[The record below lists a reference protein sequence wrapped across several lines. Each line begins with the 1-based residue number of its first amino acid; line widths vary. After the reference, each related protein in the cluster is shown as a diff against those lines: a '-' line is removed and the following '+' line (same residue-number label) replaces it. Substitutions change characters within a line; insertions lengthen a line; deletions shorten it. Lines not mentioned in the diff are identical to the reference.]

1 MPARIHPVLPTSAR
15 LLRLLSLLQVRREW
29 AGPELAERLGVGQR
43 TVRRDV
49 DRLRALGYPVRSR
62 PGVAGGYQLEAGTAM
77 PPLLLDDEEAI
88 AVAVSLR
95 TAAGGSL
102 TGIEE
107 TSLRAL
113 AKIEQVL
120 PNRLRHRV
128 SSLQR
133 YTVPIPREPR
143 AVAPVDAEV
152 LATLA
157 AACRDRDR
165 LRLEYRSEPGETST
179 RHVEPDRLISWGA
192 ARWYLLAWDLD
203 RRDWRTFRVDRIR
216 PVGAPGP
223 KFVPREPPAE
233 DVAAWVAE
241 RLGTRVWPVQAQ
253 VRVDAPAEQ
262 VRASNLGRGGLV
274 EALDD
279 RTSRL
284 TLGASSLDAAALWL
298 GTLDA
303 DFTVV
308 SPPELRAQLRRLADR
323 YGKAAAAPGAG

>member
-1 MPARIHPVLPTSAR
+1 MLPTSAR
-15 LLRLLSLLQVRREW
+15 LLRLLSLLQVRRDW
-29 AGPELAERLGVGQR
+29 PGAELAARLDVGER
-43 TVRRDV
+43 TVRRDI
-49 DRLRALGYPVRSR
+49 DRLRVLGYPVRSR

-77 PPLLLDDEEAI
+77 PPLLLDDEEAV
-88 AVAVSLR
+88 AVAVALR
-95 TAAGGSL
+95 TAAGGAL
-102 TGIEE
+102 AGIEE

-120 PNRLRHRV
+120 PHRLRHRV
-128 SSLQR
+128 TSLER
-133 YTVPIPREPR
+133 YTVPIPNQRGV
-143 AVAPVDAEV
+143 VAPVAAEV

-157 AACRDRDR
+157 AACRDHDR
-165 LRLEYRSEPGETST
+165 LRLEYRSGAGDTAI

-241 RLGTRVWPVQAQ
+241 RLGTRVWPIQVQ

-262 VRASNLGRGGLV
+262 VRERTGGLV
-274 EALDD
+274 EALDS

-284 TLGASSLDAAALWL
+284 TLGATSLPGVALWL
-298 GTLDA
+298 GSLDA
-303 DFTVV
+303 DFTVI
-308 SPPELRAQLRRLADR
+308 SPPELRDRLRDLARR
-323 YGKAAAAPGAG
+323 YARAAASPTTG

>member
-1 MPARIHPVLPTSAR
+1 MLPTSAR

-29 AGPELAERLGVGQR
+29 AGAELADRLGVGER

-49 DRLRALGYPVRSR
+49 DRLRLLGYPVRSR

-77 PPLLLDDEEAI
+77 PPLLLDDEEAV

-120 PNRLRHRV
+120 PHRLRHRV
-128 SSLQR
+128 TSLER
-133 YTVPIPREPR
+133 YTVPIPHQRR
-143 AVAPVDAEV
+143 VVAPVDADV
-152 LATLA
+152 LARLA
-157 AACRDRDR
+157 AACRDHDR
-165 LRLEYRSEPGETST
+165 LRLEYRSERGETST

-203 RRDWRTFRVDRIR
+203 RDDWRTFRVDRIR
-216 PVGAPGP
+216 PLGAPGP
-223 KFVPREPPAE
+223 KFLPREPPAR

-241 RLGTRVWPVQAQ
+241 RLGTRVWSVQAE
-253 VRVDAPAEQ
+253 VRVDAPAAQ
-262 VRASNLGRGGLV
+262 VRERTGGLV
-274 EALDD
+274 EAIDD

-284 TLGASSLDAAALWL
+284 TLGATSLAGVALWL
-298 GTLDA
+298 GVLDA
-303 DFTVV
+303 DFTVI
-308 SPPELRAQLRRLADR
+308 SPPELRGELSRLAEH
-323 YGKAAAAPGAG
+323 YFKAAAGSPAV

>member
-1 MPARIHPVLPTSAR
+1 MLSTSAR

-29 AGPELAERLGVGQR
+29 PGTELAERLGVGER

-49 DRLRALGYPVRSR
+49 DRLRQLGYPVRSR

-77 PPLLLDDEEAI
+77 PPLLLDEEEAV

-120 PNRLRHRV
+120 PRRLRHRV
-128 SSLQR
+128 SSLER
-133 YTVPIPREPR
+133 YTVPIPHQRR
-143 AVAPVDAEV
+143 VVAPVDADV
-152 LATLA
+152 LAELA
-157 AACRDRDR
+157 AACRDHDR
-165 LRLEYRSEPGETST
+165 LRLEYRSERGDTST

-192 ARWYLLAWDLD
+192 ARWYLLAWDFD

-216 PVGAPGP
+216 PVGSPGP
-223 KFVPREPPAE
+223 KFVPREPPAP

-241 RLGTRVWPVQAQ
+241 RLGTRVWPVQVQ
-253 VRVDAPAEQ
+253 VQVDAPAARVSE
-262 VRASNLGRGGLV
+262 RIGGLV

-279 RTSRL
+279 RTSLL
-284 TLGASSLDAAALWL
+284 TLGGTTLAGVALWL
-298 GTLDA
+298 GALDA
-303 DFTVV
+303 DFTVIA
-308 SPPELRAQLRRLADR
+308 PPELRGELCRLATR
-323 YGKAAAAPGAG
+323 YARAAAAP